1 MNYLTMLSKFL
12 GFSGG
17 PVVKNLFASAGVVG
31 SIPGLGRS
39 LEKKMATYS
48 SILTGKAH
56 GQRRLAC
63 YSPWDYQESDTT

>member
-17 PVVKNLFASAGVVG
+17 SVVKNLFASAGGMG
-31 SIPGLGRS
+31 SVPGLGRS
-39 LEKKMATYS
+39 LEKIMATYS
-48 SILTGKAH
+48 SILNGKAH

-63 YSPWDYQESDTT
+63 YSPWGYQDLDTT